1 MSNVRIKDLATDSAL
16 AAGDYI
22 IVDSEAEGT
31 RKYDIGS
38 GLAGKV
44 NKPAGNGTSGQ
55 VLKTN
60 GDGTTIWANES
71 GGGGSSVSP
80 YTSNPSALG
89 TASAGT
95 VDQYSRGN
103 HVHPMP
109 TAAQVGAI
117 PAPSSPTTG
126 AFLVWNGSAWV
137 AQTLSTWQGGS
148 Y

>member
-60 GDGTTIWANES
+60 GDGTTRWENES
-71 GGGGSSVSP
+71 GGGGGGASSSDDVSNASSVTGTTVTDALNYLQTNKAGKSNAT
-80 YTSNPSALG
+80 TSAAGLMSATDKSHLDAVYADYSSAIAALG
-89 TASAGT
+89 VS
-95 VDQYSRGN
+95 
-103 HVHPMP
+103 
-109 TAAQVGAI
+109 
-117 PAPSSPTTG
+117 
-126 AFLVWNGSAWV
+126 
-137 AQTLSTWQGGS
+137 
-148 Y
+148 